1 MKFYYHQHA
10 KDHPF
15 RVGHRV
21 WIYNPTVKQGLSKK
35 LCSLWHGPF
44 CLEDQITPASFK
56 VTDLQGKLQKGSVHV
71 NQMKQHFK
79 YDYPLQYNHTGIF
92 PKGNYE
98 PLESPAQSCENREMK
113 FRDIFLENYIEKL
126 AEISLLSELMK
137 PLQLK
142 QKTKRNQG
150 KDNHF
155 DITRLPTRAFNRGK
169 QSATHL
175 VGKKTSTSDY
185 DLSNCVFDSVDQSIS
200 QISPATINCKNK
212 KQKMQIFQTAPPQLL
227 PTTITFTLWNR

>member
-1 MKFYYHQHA
+1 
-10 KDHPF
+10 
-15 RVGHRV
+15 
-21 WIYNPTVKQGLSKK
+21 
-35 LCSLWHGPF
+35 
-44 CLEDQITPASFK
+44 
-56 VTDLQGKLQKGSVHV
+56 
-71 NQMKQHFK
+71 MKQHFK
-79 YDYPLQYNHTGIF
+79 YDYPLQYNHTEIF

-126 AEISLLSELMK
+126 AEISLLPELMK

-185 DLSNCVFDSVDQSIS
+185 DLSNCVFDRVDQSIS